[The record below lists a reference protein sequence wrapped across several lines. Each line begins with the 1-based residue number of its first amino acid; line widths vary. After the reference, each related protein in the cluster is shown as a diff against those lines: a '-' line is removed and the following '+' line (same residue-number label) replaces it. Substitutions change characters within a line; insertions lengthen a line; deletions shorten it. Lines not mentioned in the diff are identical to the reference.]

1 MIAGTFTG
9 IAPWEAVAILP
20 GPARAWR
27 LITIV
32 AIIQPEFD
40 GAFGRGVQRIL
51 GTLLGV
57 IAVIGLGLGLMATC
71 PVADAMVGVGIA
83 VPLTLVVARIARGSH
98 GP

>member
-27 LITIV
+27 LITMV

-40 GAFGRGVQRIL
+40 GAFGRGVQRIHS
-51 GTLLGV
+51 TLLGV
-57 IAVIGLGLGLMATC
+57 IAVIGLGLGTLFRFWSYRRWVFPAVEPVNVEV
-71 PVADAMVGVGIA
+71 PVA
-83 VPLTLVVARIARGSH
+83 
-98 GP
+98 

>member
-27 LITIV
+27 FITMV

-40 GAFGRGVQRIL
+40 GAFGRGVQRIHS
-51 GTLLGV
+51 TLLGV
-57 IAVIGLGLGLMATC
+57 IAVIASASASW
-71 PVADAMVGVGIA
+71 P
-83 VPLTLVVARIARGSH
+83 PAR
-98 GP
+98 

>member
-27 LITIV
+27 LITMV

-40 GAFGRGVQRIL
+40 GAFGRGVQRIHS
-51 GTLLGV
+51 TLLGV
-57 IAVIGLGLGLMATC
+57 IAVIGLGLMATC